1 MKHIISYI
9 AVLSIWLLAS
19 CTLEDF
25 NPEYWAV
32 EPSLNISKSGHI
44 FNAYQGRDTIL
55 IESNY
60 KEFIATSN
68 HEDWCKVTTD
78 IPNHQILIDVAENE
92 NVEQRSAIIT
102 VKVQRASKT
111 LEKEIFIFQS
121 GGEWELIEGLD
132 LKIRW
137 NYSVSDSQK
146 RIIRDQLNQ
155 LVYVRGGVFS
165 MGSQSDD
172 EAKSN
177 YNPYAQ
183 PENPVHKVELSDFY
197 IGKYEVTQEQWI
209 AVMGN
214 NPSCCQGPNKPV
226 ENVSWE
232 EIQLYIERLSQ
243 LTGLPIMLP
252 TSAQWEYAARG
263 GIKSKGYFYSGS
275 NIYEDVAYYRY
286 LLNED
291 GYVDNDSPLFTTS
304 DVGTKL
310 PNELGLYDMC
320 GNVEEACSDW
330 YGEIPDVEQ
339 KNPTG
344 PNTGTHHVARGGS
357 FYFTNYEKLCNVY
370 HVLPFIYIKVD
381 ELYRSN
387 FGGLRI
393 VLKRW

>member
-1 MKHIISYI
+1 MRTRITNIV
-9 AVLSIWLLAS
+9 VLLIGMLTS

-25 NPEYWAV
+25 NPEDWAI
-32 EPSLNISKSGHI
+32 EPQLNISKSGHI
-44 FNAYQGRDTIL
+44 FNAYQGRDTIQ

-60 KEFIATSN
+60 KEFVATSN

-78 IPNHQILIDVAENE
+78 IQNNRIIVDVTDNE
-92 NVEQRSAIIT
+92 NVEQRSAVINVT
-102 VKVQRASKT
+102 VQRANKILT
-111 LEKEIFIFQS
+111 KEIFIFQS

-137 NYSVSDSQK
+137 NYSISESQK
-146 RIIRDQLNQ
+146 RIIRNQLNQ
-155 LVYVRGGVFS
+155 LVYVRGGEFT
-165 MGSQSDD
+165 MGSQSED
-172 EAKSN
+172 KTKCN

-183 PENPVHKVELSDFY
+183 PENPIHKVKLSDFY
-197 IGKYEVTQEQWI
+197 IGKYEVTQEQWV

-232 EIQLYIERLSQ
+232 EIQLYTERLSQ
-243 LTGLPIMLP
+243 LTGLAIMLP

-263 GIKSKGYFYSGS
+263 GIYSKGYFYSGS
-275 NIYEDVAYYRY
+275 NTYEDVAYYRN

-304 DVGTKL
+304 DVGTKQ

-330 YGEIPDVEQ
+330 YGEIPNVEQ
-339 KNPTG
+339 NNPTG
-344 PNTGTHHVARGGS
+344 PNNGKYHVARGGS
-357 FYFTNYEKLCNVY
+357 FYYTNYENLCNVY
-370 HVLPFIYIKVD
+370 HVLPFIYIEVD
-381 ELYRSN
+381 ELYRTN